1 MAPAPCV
8 AIEEARFLARARNDT
23 DSVPSYIYSYGGS
36 DYAMGSCVE
45 LLARLGGLA
54 FDRADLDHGGG
65 WSSRYGHCRSW
76 PIVSVGQHVAQG
88 QTICYAGSTGYSTGP
103 HLHFEIHLNGQ
114 VLNPLNFLP

>member
-1 MAPAPCV
+1 
-8 AIEEARFLARARNDT
+8 
-23 DSVPSYIYSYGGS
+23 
-36 DYAMGSCVE
+36 MGSSE
-45 LLARLGGLA
+45 EILASIGALA
-54 FDRADLDHGGG
+54 PGQVDIDHGGG

-76 PIVSVGQHVAQG
+76 PIVSVGQHVVQG